1 MPTSPSSTTT
11 QQFLDIFDITNNVL
25 ILKNGTTAILLTV
38 DAMNFGL
45 LAEEEQDAIMYAYA
59 GLLNSLNYPIQI
71 VIQSKTKDVTTYLRK
86 LSDQEEKTSNP
97 IIKKRIAEYRIF
109 VANLIHER
117 NVLDKRFY
125 VSIPASALEMGFM
138 SAQTFV
144 PGKGDF
150 NITDVERSV
159 LLEKAT
165 NLLEPKRDHLISQFA
180 RIGLYSRQLDT
191 QEIIQLFYTNYNPE
205 TTEGQEIAE
214 SSSYTSG
221 LVHAEIGGDG
231 DQIAQ
236 EQPIGPEIVQAI
248 SAATNPS
255 DSDQPLVLPTQQPAG
270 LAQPQSQPD
279 ATTEST
285 SVSQPAEASLQN
297 GQDQPISNPQ
307 PTIAP
312 QQAPSTPP
320 IDYPQDLQAS
330 NHAVTPQ
337 VLQAPPLVAANP
349 STPVPVD
356 QQTTPPP
363 TQTLGSLR
371 STPVPAQPTSPQLN
385 QVPTNPSEPHIP
397 TQTPIPTASTQPHLT
412 QPSQEQVVWPQPPSA
427 PSVPTTQPQQS

>member
-1 MPTSPSSTTT
+1 MLCGFMPTSPSSTTT

-71 VIQSKTKDVTTYLRK
+71 VIQSKTKDVTSYLRK
-86 LSDQEEKTSNP
+86 LSDQEEKSSNP

-125 VSIPASALEMGFM
+125 VAIPASALEMGFV
-138 SAQTFV
+138 SAQTFM
-144 PGKGDF
+144 PGKSDF
-150 NITDVERSV
+150 SISDVERSV
-159 LLEKAT
+159 ILEKAT

-231 DQIAQ
+231 SQISQ
-236 EQPIGPEIVQAI
+236 EQPIGPEIVSAI
-248 SAATNPS
+248 SSAANI
-255 DSDQPLVLPTQQPAG
+255 DGANQPPALPTQQPAG
-270 LAQPQSQPD
+270 LAQPQTQSAP
-279 ATTEST
+279 
-285 SVSQPAEASLQN
+285 
-297 GQDQPISNPQ
+297 
-307 PTIAP
+307 P
-312 QQAPSTPP
+312 QQ
-320 IDYPQDLQAS
+320 L
-330 NHAVTPQ
+330 AVTPQ
-337 VLQAPPLVAANP
+337 QVVVSQQVGLNQTPEAPQPINVGQQTPAPPPTGPAQNLPTSNQEIAPQVSQTP
-349 STPVPVD
+349 PTTPVNPAGPTPTE
-356 QQTTPPP
+356 QQLTPPP
-363 TQTLGSLR
+363 TQTL
-371 STPVPAQPTSPQLN
+371 TPLNSAPAPTQPSELHIPPQTPTPMAVAQPN
-385 QVPTNPSEPHIP
+385 
-397 TQTPIPTASTQPHLT
+397 LT
-412 QPSQEQVVWPQPPSA
+412 QPAQEQVVWPQTTPAPTVPVNEPPQ
-427 PSVPTTQPQQS
+427 T